1 MVPSPGRN
9 DPCPRPTRHSRDWPD
24 RPLPALGGRAPRR
37 AVAMP
42 RWPPAPVDLLE
53 WMEKREARAAPSG
66 PPAFDSGWLGDEPGL
81 PRAAPGARGGA

>member
-1 MVPSPGRN
+1 
-9 DPCPRPTRHSRDWPD
+9 
-24 RPLPALGGRAPRR
+24 
-37 AVAMP
+37 MP